1 MRSMPHLSLFR
12 LSLVLGLVLVFAAAC
27 GPSSL
32 APVTFD
38 AVYAPMGSIGDFD
51 PADDCA
57 TFGDLVVED
66 GRDGE
71 VVGRRY
77 MEEGGER
84 YDVSMGG
91 DVEGWLQDAVE
102 HALDQAGIEHS
113 DASDR
118 TIRVTLERVE
128 TDEAVYRRAEYDAKV
143 VIEAAVSGGESWSD
157 KKDGFSENYGY
168 QGSAENY
175 QETVN
180 HAMDRALADLVND
193 AGFTAALCG

>member
-1 MRSMPHLSLFR
+1 MRSKSLFP
-12 LSLVLGLVLVFAAAC
+12 LVLGLALVLAGAC

-32 APVTFD
+32 SPVTFD
-38 AVYAPMGSIGDFD
+38 ATYSPMGSIGDFD

-57 TFGDLVVED
+57 TYGDLVVED
-66 GRDGE
+66 GRGGV
-71 VVGRRY
+71 VVGKRY
-77 MEEGGER
+77 LEEGSES
-84 YDVSMGG
+84 YDVSMAG
-91 DVEGWLQDAVE
+91 DVEGWLQAALE
-102 HALDQAGIEHS
+102 HALDEAGIEQD

-180 HAMDRALADLVND
+180 HAVDRAMAALVND
-193 AGFTAALCG
+193 SGFTAALCP